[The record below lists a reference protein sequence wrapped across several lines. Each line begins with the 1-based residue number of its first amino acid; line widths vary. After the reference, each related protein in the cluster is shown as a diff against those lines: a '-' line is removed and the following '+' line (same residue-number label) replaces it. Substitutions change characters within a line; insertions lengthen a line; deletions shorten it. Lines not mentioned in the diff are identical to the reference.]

1 MSAFDQNPYSSLDE
15 DNEFDIYTEDD
26 DSLYSYDA
34 DAEWEE
40 TKEQVQQLFSLVL
53 FPFVGKWL
61 GKKFSF
67 WGNYTWMKQFVT
79 KFFFF
84 FTLMTFMDIVWSKYM
99 GSKTPFTTRYSIL
112 STQMVNSI
120 KQIA

>member
-67 WGNYTWMKQFVT
+67 WGNYT
-79 KFFFF
+79 
-84 FTLMTFMDIVWSKYM
+84 
-99 GSKTPFTTRYSIL
+99 
-112 STQMVNSI
+112 
-120 KQIA
+120 